1 MVEMVGWFN
10 SWIFYKNEGEF
21 ACRLRSSYFVYE
33 AEKDTLPHS

>member
-21 ACRLRSSYFVYE
+21 ACRLRSYFVYE
-33 AEKDTLPHS
+33 AEKDTLPHL